1 MSSFVSSIFGGTGNP
16 LKRGVGGGRNGTTY
30 EGLNR
35 DAGAFCSVLFS
46 CGCALLTLMLVIRV
60 FMIALRV
67 AETFLESTP
76 EPSLQLLGPRP
87 FIYLSAED
95 IFRPIIPAR
104 YIETKREAEAGLESM
119 IANRTHEYRGV
130 YIRPSAFV
138 HLRFVDFIHSSL
150 MHRSHL
156 SSSLPSLHLTRCR
169 SPRPLLRRPCQTPTR
184 FTHALESPTYALCRI
199 ARVILILIPR
209 AILSVGVYG
218 ERSGATA
225 HPCGPCRRVDLYCRG

>member
-1 MSSFVSSIFGGTGNP
+1 
-16 LKRGVGGGRNGTTY
+16 
-30 EGLNR
+30 
-35 DAGAFCSVLFS
+35 
-46 CGCALLTLMLVIRV
+46 MLVIRV

-87 FIYLSAED
+87 FVYLSAED

-104 YIETKREAEAGLESM
+104 YIETKREAEAGIESM
-119 IANRTHEYRGV
+119 IASRTHEYRGV
-130 YIRPSAFV
+130 YIRPSAF
-138 HLRFVDFIHSSL
+138 SSHFANSFAHPIGL
-150 MHRSHL
+150 LTIFYSTVMHRSHL
-156 SSSLPSLHLTRCR
+156 SSSLPSLYLTRGR
-169 SPRPLLRRPCQTPTR
+169 SPRPLLRCPCQTSTR
-184 FTHALESPTYALCRI
+184 FTHTLESSTYTLCRI

-225 HPCGPCRRVDLYCRG
+225 HPRGPRRRVDLYCRG